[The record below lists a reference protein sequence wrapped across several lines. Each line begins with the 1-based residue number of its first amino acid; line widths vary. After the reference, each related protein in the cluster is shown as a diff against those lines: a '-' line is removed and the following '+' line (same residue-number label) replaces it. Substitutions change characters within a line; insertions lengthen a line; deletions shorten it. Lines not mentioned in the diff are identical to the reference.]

1 MTAYLGTNDALLRI
15 DALQNANWYKN
26 QLLMDVVNAIRAINF
41 NIVAERT
48 TALNSIGALP
58 GDAPFAVAL
67 DNNQNSTTNVRFPAG
82 IVYVCE
88 AIQPWNGFF
97 QTIISALSFKD
108 RVMEKTMLGNMQAPQ
123 TNQNAATPST
133 MVAFSSQ
140 ADASQAFANTI
151 TNMLDALS
159 STQGIFNQSR
169 FEQEFNV
176 AWGTPAFSNRKGR
189 FGTPVDTVILYGN
202 YELPRFVIR
211 TVDTAMPN
219 TAHDPQSYRTRLAG
233 SHKDSDEDSQPNN
246 HIVS

>member
-1 MTAYLGTNDALLRI
+1 MATAYLGTNDALLRI

-58 GDAPFAVAL
+58 GDAPFAIAL

-82 IVYVCE
+82 IVYICE

-97 QTIISALSFKD
+97 QTLISALSFKD
-108 RVMEKTMLGNMQAPQ
+108 RTMEKTMLGNMQQAS
-123 TNQNAATPST
+123 TTQNSATPST
-133 MVAFSSQ
+133 MVSFSSQ

-151 TNMLDALS
+151 TNMLDAVS
-159 STQGIFNQSR
+159 STQGIFNQAR

-176 AWGTPAFSNRKGR
+176 QWGTPSFSNARGR
-189 FGTPVDTVILYGN
+189 FGKAVQSYIVYGDYQLPKIIMHCVDVEEEYSNHTKN
-202 YELPRFVIR
+202 
-211 TVDTAMPN
+211 DTARGARADDRN
-219 TAHDPQSYRTRLAG
+219 FVNDPYKQDK
-233 SHKDSDEDSQPNN
+233 H
-246 HIVS
+246 